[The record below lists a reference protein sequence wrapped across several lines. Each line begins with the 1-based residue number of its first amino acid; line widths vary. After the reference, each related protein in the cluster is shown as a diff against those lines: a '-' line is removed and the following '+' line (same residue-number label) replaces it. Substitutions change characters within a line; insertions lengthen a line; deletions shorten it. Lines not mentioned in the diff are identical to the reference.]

1 MTDTNISRS
10 LEALHNRVET
20 LQGLLET
27 VRSNPCF
34 DEEDATWVEDDL
46 RRAHAKQK
54 QDEARVQELL
64 TTETQLQYEQDKLT
78 ARERV
83 LTDVDEATGV
93 LRHHPKLCAKFVT
106 KQKKLQTDLNEL
118 RQRLDQLL

>member
-1 MTDTNISRS
+1 MTDTKISRS
-10 LEALHNRVET
+10 LEALQSRVQT

-34 DEEDATWVEDDL
+34 DDEDAAWVEDDL

-54 QDEARVQELL
+54 EDEQRVQELL
-64 TTETQLQYEQDKLT
+64 TTEAQLQYEQDKLT

-83 LTDVDEATGV
+83 LTDVDEETGV
-93 LRHHPKLCAKFVT
+93 LRQHPKLCAKFVT
-106 KQKKLQTDLNEL
+106 KQKKLQADLTEL
-118 RQRLDQLL
+118 RQRLEQLL